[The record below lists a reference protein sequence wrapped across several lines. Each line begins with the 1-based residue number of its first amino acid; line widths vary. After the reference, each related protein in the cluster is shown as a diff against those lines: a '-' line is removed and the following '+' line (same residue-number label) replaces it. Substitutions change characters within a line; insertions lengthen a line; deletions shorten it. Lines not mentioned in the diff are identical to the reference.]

1 MIAARQ
7 AGVSVSTLRRALQVP
22 PARSDR
28 VCQKAGPRRVRRGPQ
43 LSGGPSVSKRDILK
57 TAFDPTQGPAAG
69 AHPEPQ
75 KVLRAVRYP

>member
-28 VCQKAGPRRVRRGPQ
+28 VCQKAGPRRVPQ
-43 LSGGPSVSKRDILK
+43 LPGGSSVSKRDILK